1 VLAPCTEIK
10 REDVTIV
17 IGRGRG
23 RPRHRK
29 RRTIARMLPADIPA
43 LVGRIPLFAHLN
55 DAQRATLAG
64 HLRWICLP
72 GGQYLFKAGEVAEAL
87 YLLRSGSLGVFDGPT
102 HMVRQVPADDCV
114 GEVSLLSGEA
124 LRYSV
129 RALRDSELLRLD
141 RDLFE
146 HLIERHPRAM
156 LGVAR
161 QAMDRLLRRERHAE
175 PPDKPRT
182 FAILPVDNTVPVR
195 GLAIQLAQ
203 ALEAYGSCVVIDA
216 EHGANRGSDWFAERE
231 AQARFVIYL
240 DSTGDVSWR
249 LRCLRQADVLLLPAP
264 AAQAAR
270 PWPEAAPGHPARVRH
285 RPRHLLLIHP
295 AHRVMPGSAR
305 RWRAQF
311 SGELEHH
318 HVCGEADIPRIAR
331 LISGHGR
338 GLVLAGGGARGLA
351 HLGALR
357 ALREAGHEFDAVG
370 GTSIGAIIGAGVAN
384 MWDTDTMSRI
394 FYEAFVRG
402 KPLSDW
408 TLPFVA
414 LTRGR
419 RAAMMLR
426 RAFGAIDI
434 EDLER
439 PFFCVTTNLSGEG
452 RVVHRHGPLWLWLR
466 ASSSIPGILPPV
478 LHHGHVYVDGALVDN
493 LPTDVMA
500 DDGIAHITAVSI
512 RADIHLHAQT
522 EEFATPP
529 WWRLWMRQRRGIGW
543 PGLVSTLT
551 RAAMVNNEEA
561 AVRCHEYADLLIT
574 PPLEHVGMLDWKDW
588 QLAVDSGYQET
599 LRVLEARERG
609 DPQGDNENLT
619 VAG

>member
-1 VLAPCTEIK
+1 MN
-10 REDVTIV
+10 
-17 IGRGRG
+17 
-23 RPRHRK
+23 
-29 RRTIARMLPADIPA
+29 MLPADIPA
-43 LVGRIPLFAHLN
+43 LIGRIPLLAHVN
-55 DAQRATLAG
+55 DAQRKALADN
-64 HLRWICLP
+64 LRWICLP
-72 GGQYLFKAGEVAEAL
+72 GGQYLFRAGEVADAL
-87 YLLRSGSLGVFDGPT
+87 YLLRSGSLGVFDGAT
-102 HMVRQVPADDCV
+102 HLVRQVSADDSV
-114 GEVSLLSGEA
+114 GEISLLSGEPF
-124 LRYSV
+124 RYSV

-141 RDLFE
+141 RDQFE

-156 LGVAR
+156 LEVAR
-161 QAMDRLLRRERHAE
+161 QAMDRLLRRERHDE

-182 FAILPVDNTVPVR
+182 FAILPVDKSVPVR

-203 ALEAYGSCVVIDA
+203 ALEAYGSCLVVDA

-240 DSTGDVSWR
+240 DSTGDASWR
-249 LRCLRQADVLLLPAP
+249 MRCLRQADVLLLPAL
-264 AAQAAR
+264 AAQPAR

-285 RPRHLLLIHP
+285 RPRHLLLMHP
-295 AHRVMPGSAR
+295 AHRVLPGAAR
-305 RWRAQF
+305 RWRGQF
-311 SGELEHH
+311 SGELQHH
-318 HVCGEADIPRIAR
+318 HICGESDIPRIAR
-331 LISGHGR
+331 LISGHAR

-384 MWDTDTMSRI
+384 MWSIDDMMRI
-394 FYEAFVRG
+394 YRDAFVRG

-419 RAAMMLR
+419 RAAVMLR

-439 PFFCVTTNLSGEG
+439 PFFCVSTNLSGEG

-500 DDGIAHITAVSI
+500 EDGIAHITAVAI
-512 RADIHLHAQT
+512 RADIALRAHT

-529 WWRLWMRQRRGIGW
+529 WWRLWMRQRRGVGW
-543 PGLVSTLT
+543 PGIVSTLT
-551 RAAMVNNEEA
+551 RAAMVNSEETSLHCIE
-561 AVRCHEYADLLIT
+561 RADLLIT
-574 PPLEHVGMLDWKDW
+574 PPLEHVSMLDWKDW
-588 QLAVDSGYQET
+588 QLAVDAGYRET
-599 LRVLEARERG
+599 LRVLEASDAKAG
-609 DPQGDNENLT
+609 PPGNENLT
-619 VAG
+619 ITG